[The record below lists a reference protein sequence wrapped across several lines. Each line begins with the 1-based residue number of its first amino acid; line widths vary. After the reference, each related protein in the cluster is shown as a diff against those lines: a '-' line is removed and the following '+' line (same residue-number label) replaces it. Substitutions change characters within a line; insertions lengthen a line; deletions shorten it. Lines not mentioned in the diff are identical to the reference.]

1 MLANISFDIDGL
13 WSALEFHNIHSDP
26 KKDVVLEKGI
36 PLILDS
42 LKKHE
47 IQCIFYVVGKNV
59 ENYKE
64 LHRRISD
71 EQEVGNHTY
80 NHLHNLKDLNPD
92 QIRKEVEYGHNAIVK
107 NLKVKPY
114 AFRAP
119 TYGISKNLLRI
130 LKDLNYKYDSS
141 VMPSYYPRIT
151 PFKNLFL
158 KKKPHF
164 INGLFE
170 VPLSVNPLIPIY
182 VNGTTVISLGMNW
195 LKFSMKILEKFKLP
209 LVINFHDRDAVDL
222 PDVLKKHFRRGKN
235 NSFEIMNESLRYI
248 KNHAKIVSL
257 EELEEDYSR

>member
-114 AFRAP
+114 AF
-119 TYGISKNLLRI
+119 
-130 LKDLNYKYDSS
+130 
-141 VMPSYYPRIT
+141 
-151 PFKNLFL
+151 
-158 KKKPHF
+158 
-164 INGLFE
+164 
-170 VPLSVNPLIPIY
+170 
-182 VNGTTVISLGMNW
+182 
-195 LKFSMKILEKFKLP
+195 
-209 LVINFHDRDAVDL
+209 
-222 PDVLKKHFRRGKN
+222 
-235 NSFEIMNESLRYI
+235 
-248 KNHAKIVSL
+248 
-257 EELEEDYSR
+257 